1 MATSYAYRTMDLSA
15 DGGYTSRFVFSA
27 WVKRSK
33 LSYSMAPLF
42 SLHKNNSNTAS
53 KINFNFNASDQLS
66 FTMQDS
72 GGSED
77 SEYQTNRVFRDTNS
91 WYHIYLAF
99 NSTLSTA
106 ADRLQIYVNGVRET
120 SFAQANEV
128 GSTFGALMTSAM
140 DFRIGTMKNNSG
152 TAYYFDGL
160 MNSAIFTNYQSG
172 TVDPVTDFGEVDS
185 TTGEWKIKVTPAVT
199 YATQGVFVLKNGNS
213 LTDASGQ
220 SNNMTVGGTL
230 TATKD
235 CPDNVFAT
243 MNPLDNYYP
252 NFNLANGNTSV
263 GAGNGPRTYLLSTMG
278 LAPTGKYYWEIKL
291 QGQQNASESNS
302 VLFGISQKSTG
313 SATEDLTD
321 GVASST
327 VIDGSGRVYVEGSL
341 AGTYGSSYAA
351 STVMCLAYD
360 AVNNKMYFG
369 KDGTWLNSGDP
380 TSGSTGTGAFTPTAT
395 NGAYNNIYM
404 PCWGVNYNSGYS
416 SAFNF
421 GNGYFNTTAVSSA
434 GTNASGNGIFEHNV
448 PSGYTALSTK
458 GLNL

>member
-1 MATSYAYRTMDLSA
+1 MAGAYAYRTMDLSS
-15 DGGYTSRFVFSA
+15 DSGYTSRFVFSA

-33 LSYSMAPLF
+33 LSYANAPLF

-77 SEYQTNRVFRDTNS
+77 SEYQTNRKFRDTNS

-99 NSTLSTA
+99 NSTLSTS

-120 SFAQANEV
+120 SFSSANEV

-185 TTGEWKIKVTPAVT
+185 TTGEWKIKLTPAVT

-213 LTDASGQ
+213 LTDQSGQ

-235 CPDNVFAT
+235 CPDNIMAT
-243 MNPLDNYYP
+243 LNPLSGSTSN
-252 NFNLANGNTSV
+252 NTLSNGNNTIAVTS
-263 GAGNGPRTYLLSTMG
+263 GWRWRPSTI
-278 LAPTGKYYWEIKL
+278 APSSGKYYAEFKPTSSGNIYTAIGVTPQVSWKDIDGETIGSGAGGENK
-291 QGQQNASESNS
+291 S
-302 VLFGISQKSTG
+302 VAYTHSG
-313 SATEDLTD
+313 
-321 GVASST
+321 T
-327 VIDGSGRVYVEGSL
+327 VIKGNSTQYS
-341 AGTYGSSYAA
+341 GSSYAPNDIIGVA
-351 STVMCLAYD
+351 LDLDNHKV
-360 AVNNKMYFG
+360 YFS
-369 KDGTWLNSGDP
+369 KNGTYQNSGNP
-380 TSGSTGTGAFTPTAT
+380 ASGATGTGAVSLDATLDDWSISISCAGTTVSANYGNGFFGTTAITT
-395 NGAYNNIYM
+395 NSGNGYAGAEGASKFSYQ
-404 PCWGVNYNSGYS
+404 PPSGYS
-416 SAFNF
+416 
-421 GNGYFNTTAVSSA
+421 
-434 GTNASGNGIFEHNV
+434 
-448 PSGYTALSTK
+448 ALNTK
-458 GLNL
+458 GLNT

>member
-1 MATSYAYRTMDLSA
+1 MPNTRLKRTVSNSSSSGRRTFTWSGWIKRNNVTA
-15 DGGYTSRFVFSA
+15 GYQNLFSA
-27 WVKRSK
+27 YGGANYYTRILYWDTQELTVSSKQGSNFPVDLRSTTK
-33 LSYSMAPLF
+33 
-42 SLHKNNSNTAS
+42 H
-53 KINFNFNASDQLS
+53 
-66 FTMQDS
+66 
-72 GGSED
+72 
-77 SEYQTNRVFRDTNS
+77 RDTNA
-91 WYHIYLAF
+91 WYHIVVAMD
-99 NSTLSTA
+99 STQSTVT
-106 ADRLQIYVNGVRET
+106 DRIKIYFNGVRQTGFHGGDSSYPSLNEQCQINHNDPHYIGHLG
-120 SFAQANEV
+120 SGSSGYFDGIMSHVHFADGTAYPA
-128 GSTFGALMTSAM
+128 STFGST
-140 DFRIGTMKNNSG
+140 
-152 TAYYFDGL
+152 
-160 MNSAIFTNYQSG
+160 
-172 TVDPVTDFGEVDS
+172 DS
-185 TTGEWKIKVTPAVT
+185 TTGEWTINTSPSFTPGTNGFSILKDGNGVTDVSA
-199 YATQGVFVLKNGNS
+199 N
-213 LTDASGQ
+213 
-220 SNNMTVGGTL
+220 SNNWAVESGTL

-243 MNPLDNYYP
+243 MNPLDNFYP
-252 NFNLANGNTSV
+252 NFNLANGNNSV
-263 GAGNGPRTYLLSTMG
+263 GAGNGARTYLLSTMG

-369 KDGTWLNSGDP
+369 KDGTWLNSGNP